1 MRQENFTMKK
11 EDILA
16 LKTRIEILKALDT
29 NRDLWDK
36 EVDEHLKEV
45 AKKEHIEKYGSLE
58 VHVDCFPIERS
69 RQSRF

>member
-16 LKTRIEILKALDT
+16 MQTSAEIMRTLITDA
-29 NRDLWDK
+29 DLWDK
-36 EVDEHLKEV
+36 EVNEHLKEV

-69 RQSRF
+69 